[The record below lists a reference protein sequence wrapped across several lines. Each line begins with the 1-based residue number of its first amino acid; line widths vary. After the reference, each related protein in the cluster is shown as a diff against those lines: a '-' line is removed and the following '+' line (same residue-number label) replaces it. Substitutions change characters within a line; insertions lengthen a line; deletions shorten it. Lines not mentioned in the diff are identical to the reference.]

1 MSAFSRS
8 DYLSDMAYVKISR
21 IAGKM
26 VRTMMPINEAIAIL
40 KKIHDCEMSICSD
53 TYCSECPHWVGHI
66 NVISA
71 LEAVVDYI
79 ERMVRTDGV

>member
-1 MSAFSRS
+1 M
-8 DYLSDMAYVKISR
+8 KISR

-26 VRTMMPINEAIAIL
+26 VRAMMPINEAIAIL

-66 NVISA
+66 NAISA

-79 ERMVRTDGV
+79 ERKNGEKHEQNI

>member
-1 MSAFSRS
+1 
-8 DYLSDMAYVKISR
+8 MACVRISR

-26 VRTMMPINEAIAIL
+26 VRTMMSINEAIAIL

-66 NVISA
+66 EKILA
-71 LEAVVDYI
+71 LETAVDYVKRK
-79 ERMVRTDGV
+79 EN